1 MIPCPSRSSAKSG
14 WGTASSPPSRA
25 CAGRAAQNA
34 AARREAEPHTGHLD
48 RSALTAAMLL
58 HDAASAITSRICAAT
73 ATTPSRTFRSATV
86 PPIPRRRSFV
96 PTAAKRTRSLSIRA
110 AVTRRTTSRIARCV
124 VGPGVYW
131 CRMTTPGPWTYNSRR
146 RMMPDV
152 MTRAVW
158 PVDLDAI
165 SAARDRIRPFVPVS
179 PLRSY
184 PVLDAEVGH
193 GISVFVKHENFN
205 PTNSFKVRNAFSL
218 VTALSDEERRRGIVA
233 ATRGNHGLG
242 LAYAGTRFGVPV
254 TICVPLGN
262 NPDKNAGMRALGVRL
277 IEEGRD
283 YDESLTVA
291 NRIVEENDA
300 RLAHSTNDPHI
311 IAGAGTMSLEIAEQA
326 PELDA
331 LVIAVGGGSQAVGAM
346 VVMRA
351 LHPNVRVYAVQAAG
365 ASATHDGWHAGE
377 PRVTA
382 SATTIADG
390 LATRSSY
397 DLTFSALREGL
408 ADFITVTDAEI
419 ANAMRVLL
427 RSTHSLVEGA
437 GAAGMAGLLALRD
450 RLAGQ
455 RVGVVLSGGNVDERT
470 LRQVLTHEI

>member
-1 MIPCPSRSSAKSG
+1 
-14 WGTASSPPSRA
+14 
-25 CAGRAAQNA
+25 
-34 AARREAEPHTGHLD
+34 
-48 RSALTAAMLL
+48 
-58 HDAASAITSRICAAT
+58 
-73 ATTPSRTFRSATV
+73 
-86 PPIPRRRSFV
+86 
-96 PTAAKRTRSLSIRA
+96 
-110 AVTRRTTSRIARCV
+110 
-124 VGPGVYW
+124 
-131 CRMTTPGPWTYNSRR
+131 MTTPGPWTYNSRR

-165 SAARDRIRPFVPVS
+165 SAARERIRPFVPVS

-184 PVLDAEVGH
+184 PVLDAEVGR

-218 VTALSDEERRRGIVA
+218 MTALSADERRRGIVA

-242 LAYAGTRFGVPV
+242 LAYAGKEFGVPV

-262 NPDKNAGMRALGVRL
+262 NPEKNAAMRALGVRL

-283 YDESLTVA
+283 YDESVTVA
-291 NRIVEENDA
+291 NRIVRAEGA
-300 RLAHSTNDPHI
+300 RLAHSTNDVEI
-311 IAGAGTMSLEIAEQA
+311 IAGAGTMALEIAEQA
-326 PELDA
+326 PALDA

-351 LHPNVRVYAVQAAG
+351 LDRPVQVYAVQAAG
-365 ASATHDGWHAGE
+365 ASATHDGWHAGK
-377 PRVTA
+377 PLVTE
-382 SATTIADG
+382 SANTIADG

-397 DLTFSALREGL
+397 EMTFDALRDGL
-408 ADFITVTDAEI
+408 ADFITVTDTEI
-419 ANAMRVLL
+419 ANAMRLLL

-437 GAAGMAGLLALRD
+437 GAAGMAGLLALRE

-455 RVGVVLSGGNVDERT
+455 RVGIVLSGGNVDERT
-470 LRQVLTHEI
+470 LTRVMNGDV